1 MFGGNAMLGRERAD
15 QASIDLGYQWNS
27 TTADLSFFYRR
38 DRNLVDWTFSEDTP
52 FSRHAND
59 VDINVCGAQLLLGYS
74 WSEMDITA
82 GYTFLDKNPNYG
94 DASVDASFYALNF
107 ARHRATIAVQ
117 YKLTDKFEFR
127 LDNEFRLQ
135 KENPLRATSAR
146 SYLASASIIFV
157 PTAIHGLTISASAEN
172 ITDEDFQ
179 QFPGTPA
186 SGRQV
191 SLNLQYDW

>member
-1 MFGGNAMLGRERAD
+1 M
-15 QASIDLGYQWNS
+15 
-27 TTADLSFFYRR
+27 
-38 DRNLVDWTFSEDTP
+38 
-52 FSRHAND
+52 
-59 VDINVCGAQLLLGYS
+59 
-74 WSEMDITA
+74 
-82 GYTFLDKNPNYG
+82 DKNPNYG

-117 YKLTDKFEFR
+117 YKLTDKIEFH

-135 KENPLRATSAR
+135 KENPLRATSAK

-157 PTAIHGLTISASAEN
+157 PDAINGLTISASAEN